1 MAHIKN
7 ATRCGDALGSAAFEF
22 VCPEPVILALTEPI
36 VGVGKPAAVTTLWSF
51 AASFANPTEAG
62 LARKTV

>member
-7 ATRCGDALGSAAFEF
+7 ATRCGNALGSAVFEF

-36 VGVGKPAAVTTLWSF
+36 VGVGKPAAVTTL
-51 AASFANPTEAG
+51 
-62 LARKTV
+62 